1 MIEPRWIKVQL
12 FNKSSRARAR
22 TTGRPKSTAPN
33 GVQLLLA
40 RLGSKMAGDGSGSLV
55 AFTSSNS
62 GEGVSHVVRVLAGQ
76 LAAQTGRPTLIV
88 EAESLGQ
95 LSPADLL
102 KLPAR
107 CVPTNIA
114 NLWVLPKPQSPNGNG
129 NGSKPLEPAEASRPG
144 ASRDVDVL
152 RTLRA
157 VFAHTLI
164 DCPAIGASH
173 EAAVLAPNVDGVVLV
188 VEADRTKRDQILR
201 VRQTIEMAQGELM
214 ALVLNKRRHVVPDWL
229 YRML

>member
-1 MIEPRWIKVQL
+1 M
-12 FNKSSRARAR
+12 
-22 TTGRPKSTAPN
+22 
-33 GVQLLLA
+33 QLLLA
-40 RLGSKMAGDGSGSLV
+40 RLGSKMAGDGSGSV
-55 AFTSSNS
+55 VVFTSTNS
-62 GEGVSHVVRVLAGQ
+62 GVGVSHVVRVLAGQ

-88 EAESLGQ
+88 EAESLEQ
-95 LSPADLL
+95 LSPAESL

-114 NLWVLPKPQSPNGNG
+114 NLWVLPKSQSSNGNG
-129 NGSKPLEPAEASRPG
+129 NGHKPLEPTASSPPDANRG
-144 ASRDVDVL
+144 VDVL

-164 DCPAIGASH
+164 DCPALGASH
-173 EAAVLAPNVDGVVLV
+173 EATVLAPNVDGVVLV

-214 ALVLNKRRHVVPDWL
+214 AMVLNKRRHVVPDWL
-229 YRML
+229 YRRL

>member
-1 MIEPRWIKVQL
+1 
-12 FNKSSRARAR
+12 
-22 TTGRPKSTAPN
+22 
-33 GVQLLLA
+33 VQLLLA
-40 RLGSKMAGDGSGSLV
+40 CLGSKMAGDGSGSV
-55 AFTSSNS
+55 IAFTSTNS

-76 LAAQTGRPTLIV
+76 LATQTGRPTLMV
-88 EAESLGQ
+88 DAGSLGQ

-114 NLWVLPKPQSPNGNG
+114 NLWVLPKSQSPNGNG
-129 NGSKPLEPAEASRPG
+129 HKPLEPARDSRSDASCG
-144 ASRDVDVL
+144 VDVL

>member
-1 MIEPRWIKVQL
+1 
-12 FNKSSRARAR
+12 
-22 TTGRPKSTAPN
+22 
-33 GVQLLLA
+33 
-40 RLGSKMAGDGSGSLV
+40 MAGDGSGSVV
-55 AFTSSNS
+55 AFTSTNS
-62 GEGVSHVVRVLAGQ
+62 GEGVSHVVRVLGGQ

-88 EAESLGQ
+88 EAETLGQ
-95 LSPADLL
+95 LLPAELS

-114 NLWVLPKPQSPNGNG
+114 NLWVLPKSQSRNGNG
-129 NGSKPLEPAEASRPG
+129 HQPLEPAQASWPDASRT
-144 ASRDVDVL
+144 VDDL
-152 RTLRA
+152 RTLRG

-173 EAAVLAPNVDGVVLV
+173 EATGWAPSVDGVVLV
-188 VEADRTKRDQILR
+188 VEVDRTKRDQILR

>member
-1 MIEPRWIKVQL
+1 
-12 FNKSSRARAR
+12 
-22 TTGRPKSTAPN
+22 
-33 GVQLLLA
+33 
-40 RLGSKMAGDGSGSLV
+40 MAGDGSGSVV
-55 AFTSSNS
+55 AFTSTNS

-88 EAESLGQ
+88 QAESLAQ
-95 LSPADLL
+95 LSPAELL

-114 NLWVLPKPQSPNGNG
+114 NLWVLPKAQSPNGNG
-129 NGSKPLEPAEASRPG
+129 HIPVDGAEASRPNT
-144 ASRDVDVL
+144 SRGLDVL

-157 VFAHTLI
+157 GFAHTLI

-173 EAAVLAPNVDGVVLV
+173 EATMLAPNVDGVVLV

-201 VRQTIEMAQGELM
+201 VRQTIEMAQGELL

-229 YRML
+229 YRRL

>member
-1 MIEPRWIKVQL
+1 M
-12 FNKSSRARAR
+12 
-22 TTGRPKSTAPN
+22 
-33 GVQLLLA
+33 QLLLA
-40 RLGSKMAGDGSGSLV
+40 RLGSKMAGDRSGSIV
-55 AFTSSNS
+55 VFTSTNS

-88 EAESLGQ
+88 EAESLEQ
-95 LSPADLL
+95 LSPAELL

-114 NLWVLPKPQSPNGNG
+114 NLWVLPKSQSSNGNG
-129 NGSKPLEPAEASRPG
+129 NGHKPLEPTASSPPDANRG
-144 ASRDVDVL
+144 VDVL

-164 DCPAIGASH
+164 DCPALGASH
-173 EAAVLAPNVDGVVLV
+173 EATVLAPNVDGVVLV

-214 ALVLNKRRHVVPDWL
+214 AMVLNKRRHVVPDWL
-229 YRML
+229 YRRL

>member
-1 MIEPRWIKVQL
+1 MQL
-12 FNKSSRARAR
+12 FNKSSKARAR
-22 TTGRPKSTAPN
+22 TTGRPRSTAKSPN
-33 GVQLLLA
+33 GVHFLLA
-40 RLGSKMAGDGSGSLV
+40 RLGSKMAGDGSGSVV
-55 AFTSSNS
+55 AFTSTNS

-88 EAESLGQ
+88 QAESLAQ
-95 LSPADLL
+95 LSPAELL
-102 KLPAR
+102 KLSAR

-114 NLWVLPKPQSPNGNG
+114 NLWVLPKAQSPNGNG
-129 NGSKPLEPAEASRPG
+129 NKPLDAAEASRPDT
-144 ASRDVDVL
+144 SRGLDVL

-173 EAAVLAPNVDGVVLV
+173 EATVLAPNVDGVVLV
-188 VEADRTKRDQILR
+188 VQADRTKRDQILR